1 MPRGAAVRAVHGAV
15 EKGSGKEVGKVEE
28 DTRNPFPWSIWVEEN
43 RRSGSTRRGG
53 ARAALP
59 WRLAIGPSIPTGG
72 SSSKAHGG
80 AVEVRDMVGKFHV
93 EGIDE
98 RRPEMAG
105 APSEASTARLGTS

>member
-1 MPRGAAVRAVHGAV
+1 MPRGAAARAAHGAA
-15 EKGSGKEVGKVEE
+15 EKGPGKGVGKVEE
-28 DTRNPFPWSIWVEEN
+28 LTRNPFPRSIWVEEN
-43 RRSGSTRRGG
+43 RRSGPTRRGG

-59 WRLAIGPSIPTGG
+59 WRSAIGPSIPAGG

-80 AVEVRDMVGKFHV
+80 AVEVRDVVGKFHV

-98 RRPEMAG
+98 RRPEMDW